1 MKIALLG
8 ALFLVSYEGNSPF
21 LWYHTSMI
29 PLLLTAFGLILGS
42 FVNAFVWRFHSKRNW
57 VSERSECTHCH
68 HTLGTPDL
76 IPVVS
81 YVLLRGKCRYCHKKI
96 EDTPLAEIVLPSLF
110 LLSYYFWPFEFEGR
124 GAIEFGFW
132 LVFLVGLL
140 ALTIYDFRWFLLPDK
155 IVFPFAALAVTQ
167 VAVVAA
173 YERDWHLLVSAVGGA
188 AVVSGL
194 FYLIFQVSKGTWI
207 GGGDVKLGLLLGLLV
222 GGVLPA
228 FLLLF
233 AASVVGLLV
242 SLPAVIKGK
251 AGKKTQ
257 IPFGPF
263 LIIGL
268 IIVKLFGVVI
278 LDWYAGI
285 LYV

>member
-1 MKIALLG
+1 
-8 ALFLVSYEGNSPF
+8 
-21 LWYHTSMI
+21 MI
-29 PLLLTAFGLILGS
+29 PLLLTALGLILGS
-42 FVNAFVWRFHSKRNW
+42 FVNAFVWRIHNKKNW

-68 HTLGTPDL
+68 HKLSTLDL

-96 EDTPLAEIVLPSLF
+96 DDTPLAELALPSLF
-110 LLSYYFWPFEFEGR
+110 LLSYYFWPYELAGR

-132 LVFLVGLL
+132 LVLLVGLL

-155 IVFPFAALAVTQ
+155 IVFPLVGLAAVQ
-167 VAVVAA
+167 VAVVAVC
-173 YERDWHLLVSAVGGA
+173 ERDWHLAVTAVGGA
-188 AVVSGL
+188 VIISGL

-233 AASVVGLLV
+233 SASLVGLFA
-242 SLPAVIKGK
+242 SLPAVMKGK

-268 IIVKLFGVVI
+268 IIVKLFGVAI